1 MRKLL
6 TTILTVAAMTSVL
19 NAGDKFDDLTPEY
32 LNNTASVEVKRI
44 IANDPQTAHKTL
56 AILFND
62 KDLRVRGNVVANPNF

>member
-6 TTILTVAAMTSVL
+6 TTVLTVAALTSVL
-19 NAGDKFDDLTPEY
+19 NAGDKFADLTPDY
-32 LNNTASVEVKRI
+32 LNNTATVEVKRI